1 MVHFLPGCNGDREGV
16 ELGAGEEVC
25 HPGGGV
31 GGPDARGRREW
42 VWESLLC
49 SEAAPAPGQ
58 AENPL

>member
-1 MVHFLPGCNGDREGV
+1 MVTEKGL

-31 GGPDARGRREW
+31 GCPNARGRREW

-58 AENPL
+58 AENHL